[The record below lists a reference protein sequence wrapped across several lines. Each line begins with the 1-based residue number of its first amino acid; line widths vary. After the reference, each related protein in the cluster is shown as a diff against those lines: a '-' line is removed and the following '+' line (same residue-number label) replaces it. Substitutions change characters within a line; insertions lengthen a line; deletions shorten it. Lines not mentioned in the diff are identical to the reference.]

1 MSYRRDHRSSK
12 SALFDG
18 LDNLEEGGLRASS
31 SFSHDVKDHDNGK
44 AIESLHD
51 RVAFLKRVIYMMK
64 WRVIIVCLT
73 GWCVIAAVKPETSTF
88 MKISGFLGNGMD
100 ASRGIMSGTM
110 DRFKKVSKQVLRY
123 YFNFMVFE
131 KKSNRKMCTL
141 VMAFVVSFLIIYYLF
156 RMLRYVRG

>member
-18 LDNLEEGGLRASS
+18 LDNLEEGGIRASS

-51 RVAFLKRVIYMMK
+51 RVAFLKR
-64 WRVIIVCLT
+64 LT
-73 GWCVIAAVKPETSTF
+73 GDIHDEVESHNR
-88 MKISGFLGNGMD
+88 MLDRMGNGMD
-100 ASRGIMSGTM
+100 ATRGIMSGTM

-123 YFNFMVFE
+123 YFNFM
-131 KKSNRKMCTL
+131 
-141 VMAFVVSFLIIYYLF
+141 FV
-156 RMLRYVRG
+156 

>member
-31 SFSHDVKDHDNGK
+31 SFSHDVKEHDNGK

-51 RVAFLKRVIYMMK
+51 RVAFLKRVFAFRTCNELLTVNMH
-64 WRVIIVCLT
+64 WLT
-73 GWCVIAAVKPETSTF
+73 GDIHDEVESHNC
-88 MKISGFLGNGMD
+88 MLDRMGNGMD
-100 ASRGIMSGTM
+100 ATRGIMSGTM
-110 DRFKKVSKQVLRY
+110 DRFKK
-123 YFNFMVFE
+123 VFE

-156 RMLRYVRG
+156 RGAVISFALSA